1 MATLRTIWEWLIL
14 TIFCS
19 KCSLNRISL
28 LSRWSVESGTGLASS
43 MEKELQLH
51 FRELRGWRGLRAV
64 VLQGNW
70 REYFYKSN
78 LYGEDAPPNTRVE
91 HRTGEL
97 PSTAWKGHTTSLL
110 WKASGYS
117 PSCFTGYLSRW
128 MSFPSFSEQL
138 REFTGHGNPMPWS
151 RNTQGPFS
159 QMFLQRRFLYS
170 EVRKGAPGPPGITTV
185 TAGNNTTSGQCQ
197 RFLQDRRGH
206 FS

>member
-78 LYGEDAPPNTRVE
+78 LYGEDAPPNMRVE
-91 HRTGEL
+91 RIEQGSSQAQLERGIPLLCYEKPLVTPQAVLQVTCHDGWASQTSQNSWGSSL
-97 PSTAWKGHTTSLL
+97 AMGTPCPGHAIPKGHFL
-110 WKASGYS
+110 
-117 PSCFTGYLSRW
+117 R
-128 MSFPSFSEQL
+128 SFSRGGSCTARL
-138 REFTGHGNPMPWS
+138 GREP
-151 RNTQGPFS
+151 RV
-159 QMFLQRRFLYS
+159 LL
-170 EVRKGAPGPPGITTV
+170 E
-185 TAGNNTTSGQCQ
+185 
-197 RFLQDRRGH
+197 
-206 FS
+206 